1 MSGTAVTGLLNINK
15 PVGPTSFQI
24 IERLRRLT
32 GIRKIGHTGTLD
44 PLASGVLPICLGQAV
59 RLSEYLSNEDKI
71 YQAEITFGVRTTTDD
86 AEGAIISRQDVTL
99 GREAIEALLPEFSG
113 DSAQVPP
120 QYAAIKVRG
129 KHMYDLARQGT
140 PVEAAAR
147 AIHIERLTLLD
158 WTAPRALVEVVCGKG
173 TYIRALARDL
183 GERLGC
189 GAYLTALSRTRC
201 GVFEIETAVA
211 FDSLNAAPDWRAFL
225 LPPDTGLQNWPAV
238 HLDAAQT
245 ERLAHGHAV
254 HVRGGGAI
262 GTLARGYA
270 ANGQFC
276 AVLRVAAENR
286 ELRPEKVF
294 LSAMDGDANE

>member
-1 MSGTAVTGLLNINK
+1 MSGTAVSGLLNINK

-59 RLSEYLSNEDKI
+59 RLSEYLSSEDKI
-71 YQAEITFGVRTTTDD
+71 YRAEITFGIRTTTDD
-86 AEGAIISRQDVTL
+86 AEGEIISRQAVTF
-99 GREAIEALLPEFSG
+99 GREAIEALLPDFTG
-113 DSAQVPP
+113 NIAQIPP
-120 QYAAIKVRG
+120 QFAAIKVGG

-140 PVEAAAR
+140 PIEAAPR
-147 AIHIERLTLLD
+147 SIHIDRLALLD
-158 WTAPRALVEVVCGKG
+158 WSSPRALIEVACGKG
-173 TYIRALARDL
+173 TYIRALARDM

-201 GVFEIETAVA
+201 GVFDIETAVP
-211 FDSLNAAPDWRAFL
+211 FDALNASPDWRACL
-225 LPPDTGLQNWPAV
+225 LPPDVALLAWPSIR
-238 HLDAAQT
+238 LDAAGT
-245 ERLAHGHAV
+245 DRIAHGHAV
-254 HVRGGGAI
+254 PMADSHAP
-262 GTLARGYA
+262 GTLVRAYA

-276 AVLRVAAENR
+276 AVLRASVDKA